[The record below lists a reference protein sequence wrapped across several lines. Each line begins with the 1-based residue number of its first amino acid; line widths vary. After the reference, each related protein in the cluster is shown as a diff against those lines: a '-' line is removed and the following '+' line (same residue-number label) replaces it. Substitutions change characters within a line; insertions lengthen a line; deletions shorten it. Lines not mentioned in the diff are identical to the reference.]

1 MFGIT
6 RNPVDPRRT
15 PGGSSGGSAAA
26 VASGM
31 VPLAT
36 ASDGGGS
43 IRIPAAACGLPG
55 FKASLGRI
63 PDGGPRPVDW
73 PAVTVRGVLT
83 RTVDDLLT
91 ALDVIVGPD
100 PTDLRSLPA
109 DAEPWSVAVAR
120 QPSPL
125 RVAWSPTLGYAD
137 VDPSV
142 RKACEQAVS
151 RLAADGVEIVEV
163 DRVFDREPYE
173 IWSTLI
179 MAYLRRSV
187 GDRDRSELTEELRTG
202 LAAADRLS
210 AAQLLAAEDGCHA
223 LNLQLAEL
231 FGRVELLLTP
241 TLHVDPPLIGEKRS
255 WIRATGAFNL
265 TRSPAGTI
273 PVGVSSAAMP
283 VGLQIVGPQHGD
295 VAVLACMS
303 IVEDASISG
312 SCASPGRGPR
322 RAPACRRSRTPR
334 AAGARRSAGSR
345 PRSAPEV
352 NSTKVGGPAWAWVP
366 NRIRGCLP
374 PRTGCGWAATIRP
387 RKAFSLPVEMRVSQP
402 CRASCDRRAQ
412 PVDVP
417 TGGGRDVDLGRPAE
431 LDQVALDLPVE
442 IAAPLLVGQVPLVE
456 RDHQRPAGL
465 LDRGQDAQVLLGHRL
480 AGVDHDDADLGPL
493 DRPVGAQARVVLV
506 PGRLLDPA
514 PDAGGVDERGTI
526 SPSTSTSSSTGS
538 TVVPA
543 TLSTTTRCW
552 PGHLVQQAR
561 LADVRLADDRHPPRS
576 ALDRVAV
583 LPGSLRQRR
592 QDGVQQVTAAPAVQ
606 GRHRVRLAEPE
617 VPHRGRLGL
626 GALVVDL
633 VGGQHHRLL
642 AAPQHLDHR
651 LVDVLGA
658 DGGVDHEEHGVG
670 GGDGQLGLLGD
681 LGGHAL
687 ARRAP
692 SRRCRPRTNCAAVP
706 VRVVGHPVPGHPGH
720 VLDDGLAAA
729 DDPVDQGR
737 LADVGTADDGDDGRG
752 ETVVGVRARCQSCAD
767 FT

>member
-1 MFGIT
+1 MPTDPPQKADPPREADSPPEAESLRAIASSVRTGQRSAVAVVEAALAAVEVADAELNAFVAVDPERALRQAALIDDLVRRGEAVGPLAGVPLAVKDTEDTIGYRTTYGSLLWRDAPHGRPRLGPGGAAALGRLRDHREDQHARAGDLGQTENLLFGIT

-83 RTVDDLLT
+83 RRVDDLLA

-109 DAEPWSVAVAR
+109 DAEPWSLAVAR
-120 QPSPL
+120 QPRPL

-163 DRVFDREPYE
+163 DGVFDREPYE

-179 MAYLRRSV
+179 MAYLRRTV

-210 AAQLLAAEDGCHA
+210 AAQLLAAEDGCHT

-273 PVGVSSAAMP
+273 PVGTSSAAMP

-295 VAVLACMS
+295 VAVLACMK
-303 IVEDASISG
+303 IVEGYSISG
-312 SCASPGRGPR
+312 SSRASPGPGPG
-322 RAPACRRSRTPR
+322 RAPAYR
-334 AAGARRSAGSR
+334 
-345 PRSAPEV
+345 
-352 NSTKVGGPAWAWVP
+352 
-366 NRIRGCLP
+366 
-374 PRTGCGWAATIRP
+374 
-387 RKAFSLPVEMRVSQP
+387 
-402 CRASCDRRAQ
+402 
-412 PVDVP
+412 
-417 TGGGRDVDLGRPAE
+417 
-431 LDQVALDLPVE
+431 
-442 IAAPLLVGQVPLVE
+442 
-456 RDHQRPAGL
+456 
-465 LDRGQDAQVLLGHRL
+465 
-480 AGVDHDDADLGPL
+480 
-493 DRPVGAQARVVLV
+493 
-506 PGRLLDPA
+506 
-514 PDAGGVDERGTI
+514 
-526 SPSTSTSSSTGS
+526 
-538 TVVPA
+538 
-543 TLSTTTRCW
+543 
-552 PGHLVQQAR
+552 
-561 LADVRLADDRHPPRS
+561 
-576 ALDRVAV
+576 
-583 LPGSLRQRR
+583 
-592 QDGVQQVTAAPAVQ
+592 
-606 GRHRVRLAEPE
+606 
-617 VPHRGRLGL
+617 
-626 GALVVDL
+626 
-633 VGGQHHRLL
+633 
-642 AAPQHLDHR
+642 
-651 LVDVLGA
+651 
-658 DGGVDHEEHGVG
+658 
-670 GGDGQLGLLGD
+670 
-681 LGGHAL
+681 
-687 ARRAP
+687 
-692 SRRCRPRTNCAAVP
+692 
-706 VRVVGHPVPGHPGH
+706 
-720 VLDDGLAAA
+720 
-729 DDPVDQGR
+729 
-737 LADVGTADDGDDGRG
+737 
-752 ETVVGVRARCQSCAD
+752 
-767 FT
+767 